1 MRAERFFDVIIV
13 GSGAG
18 GGATAWALSRQGM
31 RVLVFEAGPVYDP
44 SEYGL
49 DRADWEQHLFPEKAK
64 HRGRYTFGPMQEL
77 TAGNEGLLSWNHISG
92 TANPTGR
99 RMAGSYYHKRG
110 VGGSTLI
117 FSAEAQRLHPD
128 SMRMYSRFGVAA
140 DWPLTYRELEPF
152 YCIAERIAG
161 VAGPAGDPVRF
172 RSEPYPLAP
181 HRLSYAGTKVR
192 DGCRRLGLN
201 WSENS
206 VAILSRPYD
215 GRPECNYCANCYRG
229 CMRTDKGS
237 VDVTFIRKA
246 VSSGR
251 CEVRSDSQ
259 VIRLEAGPDDRV
271 AAVHYVDGKGKHRRA
286 EAGIVIVAC
295 GAIETPRLLL
305 ASRDRRAPDGIGNE
319 SGQVGKNF
327 METLAWSSSG
337 LHPEPLGSYR
347 GIAVGGVCWD
357 FNAPDSIPDMI
368 GGCRFCSGTPE
379 AELLGPISYARRVA
393 KGWGR
398 EHKKAMRQVFGRA
411 LTIIAIGESLPDS
424 GSFIDLDPY
433 EEDGLRMPVA
443 RINTR
448 LGAMEISR
456 LEFMAKKSR
465 EILLASGVEKIFEE
479 FGTYDFFSSTHV
491 FGTCRMGTDPERSVV
506 DGYGRSHRWRNLFI
520 ADASVFPSSG
530 GGESPSLTIEALAI
544 RTAGH
549 IVYLGRHGE
558 L

>member
-1 MRAERFFDVIIV
+1 MSGQSFDVIIV

-18 GGATAWALSRQGM
+18 GGASAWALSHRGM
-31 RVLVFEAGPVYDP
+31 RVLVLEAGPVYRP
-44 SEYGL
+44 SEYCL

-64 HRGRYTFGPMQEL
+64 HRGRYTFGAMQEL
-77 TAGNEGLLSWNHISG
+77 DAGKAGLLSWNHISG
-92 TANPTGR
+92 RANTSGR

-117 FSAEAQRLHPD
+117 FSAEAQRLNPG
-128 SMRMYSRFGVAA
+128 SMKMYSRFGVGC
-140 DWPLTYRELEPF
+140 DWPFSYGELEPF

-161 VAGPAGDPVRF
+161 VAGPPGDIVRF
-172 RSEPYPLAP
+172 RSESYPLPP
-181 HRLSYAGTKVR
+181 HRLSYAGVKVR
-192 DGCRRLGLN
+192 DGCRKLGLN

-237 VDVTFIRKA
+237 ADVTFIRKA
-246 VSSGR
+246 LDSGF
-251 CEVRSDSQ
+251 CELRSDCQ
-259 VIRLEAGPDDRV
+259 VTGLEAGPDDRV
-271 AAVHYVDGKGKHRRA
+271 AGVHYVDGKGTHHRLA
-286 EAGIVIVAC
+286 AGAVIVSC

-305 ASRDRRAPDGIGNE
+305 ASASRHAPDGIGNE
-319 SGQVGKNF
+319 SGQVGRHF

-357 FNAPDSIPDMI
+357 FNSPDSIPDVA

-379 AELLGPISYARRVA
+379 SDLLGPIGYARRVA
-393 KGWGR
+393 RGWGR
-398 EHKKAMRQVFGRA
+398 KHKEEMRRVFGRA
-411 LTIIAIGESLPDS
+411 LTIIAIGESLPNA
-424 GSFIDLDPY
+424 GSYIDLDPD
-433 EEDGLRMPVA
+433 EEDALGMPVA

-448 LGAMEISR
+448 LEGMEISR
-456 LEFMAKKSR
+456 LEFMAAKSR
-465 EILLASGVEKIFEE
+465 EILQASGVEEIFEE

-491 FGTCRMGTDPERSVV
+491 FGTCRMGTDPENSVL
-506 DGYGRSHRWRNLFI
+506 DGYGRSHRWKNLFVS
-520 ADASVFPSSG
+520 DASVFPSSG
-530 GGESPSLTIEALAI
+530 GGESPSITIEALAI

-549 IVYLGRHGE
+549 IIHLAGRGE